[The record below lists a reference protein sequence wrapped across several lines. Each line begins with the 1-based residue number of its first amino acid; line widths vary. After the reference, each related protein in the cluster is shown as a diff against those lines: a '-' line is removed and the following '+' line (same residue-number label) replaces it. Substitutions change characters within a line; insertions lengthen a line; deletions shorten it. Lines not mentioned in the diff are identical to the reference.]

1 MLDIVSSIE
10 IDMEAQ
16 GSLVHGGLINFG
28 YASFN
33 GTAVPNAWF
42 RENLGAIRHFCS
54 GEGCFL

>member
-28 YASFN
+28 FASFN
-33 GTAVPNAWF
+33 GTAVPNARSSRF
-42 RENLGAIRHFCS
+42 RKNLGAIHYFSS
-54 GEGCFL
+54 GV